1 MLTISAPK
9 VAGFTPRW
17 APFPGFSLLFDSLG
31 TPYRREGVF
40 ETLACDVAHDPALG
54 FYRRVYEGFARF
66 NFDRLLNTY
75 LFCSLP
81 PESYHVTAFDVANQ
95 GDLTRCRADCLDSL
109 RELLAQVPDNGWSM
123 DYPLLSPVYES
134 SLSTQPWNLRLR
146 YGKLDMFGR
155 GGISLQLCG
164 ADDESIQTLERF
176 REARAE
182 LSKNYQERFGVGAG
196 ARFSPHLSIGYFANA
211 EGAELASGH
220 IAGWDARLQEYVGD
234 EVLTFETASL
244 HAFTSMETFIRRAA
258 N

>member
-40 ETLACDVAHDPALG
+40 ETLVCDVARDPALG

-81 PESYHVTAFDVANQ
+81 PASYHVTAFDVANQ
-95 GDLTRCRADCLDSL
+95 GDLTHCRADCLDSL
-109 RELLAQVPDNGWSM
+109 KELLAQVPENGWST
-123 DYPLLSPVYES
+123 DHLLLGPACQS
-134 SLSTQPWNLRLR
+134 SLATQPWNLRLR

-155 GGISLQLCG
+155 GGISLQLQG
-164 ADDESIQTLERF
+164 ADEESVQTLDQVRK
-176 REARAE
+176 ARAE
-182 LSKNYQERFGVGAG
+182 LSMSYQERFGVGAG
-196 ARFSPHLSIGYFANA
+196 VRFTPHLSVGYFANA

-220 IAGWDARLQEYVGD
+220 IVEWDARLREYVGD

-244 HAFTSMETFIRRAA
+244 HAFTSMETFIRRVA